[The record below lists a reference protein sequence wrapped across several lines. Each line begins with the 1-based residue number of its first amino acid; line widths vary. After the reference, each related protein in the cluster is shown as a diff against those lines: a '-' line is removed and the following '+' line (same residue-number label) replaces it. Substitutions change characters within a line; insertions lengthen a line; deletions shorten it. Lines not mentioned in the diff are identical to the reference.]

1 MQAGSTTASHQ
12 ASQFAIFIS
21 YFSAV
26 AAVVAYAHLA
36 MLGSQPK
43 TDFFCDNE
51 RHRPQH
57 DWKQRTTLKEK
68 KKERNQLATCNKS
81 RVSLLSSSSFGAMS
95 VTEKFLAWKL
105 QKSKATQALTRIYGK
120 NRGKKAAATTTTTAN
135 GGFYCQ
141 WQDNSKQQQQWPWV
155 GIAAAFLLSF
165 LTWLSLVS
173 LKSRQLSPTASVAA
187 TTGATY
193 LL

>member
-68 KKERNQLATCNKS
+68 KRRKEINLQHAT
-81 RVSLLSSSSFGAMS
+81 
-95 VTEKFLAWKL
+95 
-105 QKSKATQALTRIYGK
+105 
-120 NRGKKAAATTTTTAN
+120 KAAFRCCRRRRL
-135 GGFYCQ
+135 GPCQ
-141 WQDNSKQQQQWPWV
+141 
-155 GIAAAFLLSF
+155 
-165 LTWLSLVS
+165 
-173 LKSRQLSPTASVAA
+173 
-187 TTGATY
+187 
-193 LL
+193 